1 MCVCVFTERE
11 GERELLIDL
20 LLGTYVIMEA
30 EKFRRRRIDNIVP
43 FQGRRRL
50 MSQFEDSQVESE
62 VSLNRFAL
70 LRSLV
75 HWLRLLCIGDNTLL
89 YSVY

>member
-1 MCVCVFTERE
+1 MTLNAVLVKILRGTEPIEREREKVCVCVCVFTERE

-50 MSQFEDSQVESE
+50 MF
-62 VSLNRFAL
+62 
-70 LRSLV
+70 
-75 HWLRLLCIGDNTLL
+75 
-89 YSVY
+89 

>member
-1 MCVCVFTERE
+1 MTLNAVLVKILRGTEPIEREREKVCVCVCVCVFTEKE

-50 MSQFEDSQVESE
+50 MF
-62 VSLNRFAL
+62 
-70 LRSLV
+70 
-75 HWLRLLCIGDNTLL
+75 
-89 YSVY
+89 